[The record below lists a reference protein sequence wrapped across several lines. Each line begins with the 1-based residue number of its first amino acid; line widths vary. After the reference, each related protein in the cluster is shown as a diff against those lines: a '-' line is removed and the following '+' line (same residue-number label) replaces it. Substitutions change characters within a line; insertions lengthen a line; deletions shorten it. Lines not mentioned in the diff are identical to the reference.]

1 MTKNEFM
8 KKHRMTAMDYKNL
21 VRYEDTR
28 KSGVMN
34 MFEYIHL
41 MKKYNANGG
50 KRLAD
55 WILTDDNY
63 EEFLSTLGKEEQEW
77 KT

>member
-1 MTKNEFM
+1 MTKKEFM
-8 KKHRMTAMDYKNL
+8 KKHRLTAMDYKNL

-50 KRLAD
+50 SKLAD

-63 EEFLSTLGKEEQEW
+63 EEFLSTLGKEIE
-77 KT
+77 K

>member
-1 MTKNEFM
+1 MTKQELM
-8 KKHRMTAMDYKNL
+8 KKHRLSATDYKNL
-21 VRYEDTR
+21 IRYEDTR

-50 KRLAD
+50 SKLAD

-63 EEFLSTLGKEEQEW
+63 EEFLSTLGKEIE
-77 KT
+77 K

>member
-1 MTKNEFM
+1 MEKQEFM
-8 KKHRMTAMDYKNL
+8 KKHGLTEMDYKNL

-34 MFEYIHL
+34 MFEYLAMMEVNNI
-41 MKKYNANGG
+41 NGG

-55 WILTDDNY
+55 WICSGTNY
-63 EEFLSTLGKEEQEW
+63 KEFKEVLKNERL
-77 KT
+77 

>member
-8 KKHRMTAMDYKNL
+8 KKHRMTAIDYKNL

-34 MFEYIHL
+34 MNEYIHL

-50 KRLAD
+50 SKLAD
-55 WILTDDNY
+55 WIVKGGNY
-63 EEFLSTLGKEEQEW
+63 EEFLSTLGKEKENE

>member
-1 MTKNEFM
+1 MTKKEFM
-8 KKHRMTAMDYKNL
+8 KKYQLTKLDYRNL
-21 VRYEDTR
+21 ERYEDTR

-55 WILTDDNY
+55 LITEEGFY
-63 EEFLSTLGKEEQEW
+63 TEFLETVKGA
-77 KT
+77 